1 MSFEQLSQPIQQG
14 HQQQEIKQTHVTSTQ
29 NNLLMIIAF
38 LQFLAKQKGPVWP
51 FCHCLVPG

>member
-38 LQFLAKQKGPVWP
+38 LQFLAKQKGPCGP
-51 FCHCLVPG
+51 DCYAIDT